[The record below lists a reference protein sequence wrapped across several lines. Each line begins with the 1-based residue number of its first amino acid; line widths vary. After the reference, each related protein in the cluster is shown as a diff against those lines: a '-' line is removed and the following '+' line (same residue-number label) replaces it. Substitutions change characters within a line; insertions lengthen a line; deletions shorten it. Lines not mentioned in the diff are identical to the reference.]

1 MASRPSYLWAGV
13 AAFTVVSA
21 SVVAAV
27 LTSTAAEE
35 ASPAAPSMVTPESP
49 SPAVAKLSQD
59 LVLLSHGAKEASTEF
74 GIGVLVVSLP
84 IDSDGFRWVE
94 GAAPVSGGRMKPE
107 DAPLSLLPKN
117 LPVVFS
123 YDTPSRSARVSVFG
137 RLASPPKIVAD
148 KLMYEIAL
156 YDAPGKDS
164 TYTVSGS
171 YDIPE
176 TVLSATVSVFGQRLE
191 S

>member
-13 AAFTVVSA
+13 AAFAVVFA
-21 SVVAAV
+21 SVAAAV
-27 LTSTAAEE
+27 LSSTGTKE
-35 ASPAAPSMVTPESP
+35 APPATPSLSVPGSPA
-49 SPAVAKLSQD
+49 PAVAKLSQN
-59 LVLLSHGAKEASTEF
+59 LVLLSHGAKEATTEF

-94 GAAPVSGGRMKPE
+94 GAAPVSGGRMKPA

-123 YDTPSRSARVSVFG
+123 YDTSSRSARVSVFG
-137 RLASPPKIVAD
+137 RLAAPPKIVAD
-148 KLMYEIAL
+148 MLVYEIAL

>member
-1 MASRPSYLWAGV
+1 MASRPSYLWAG
-13 AAFTVVSA
+13 AATFAVVFA
-21 SVVAAV
+21 SVSAAV
-27 LTSTAAEE
+27 LLSTGTKE
-35 ASPAAPSMVTPESP
+35 APPPSLIDPAAP

-59 LVLLSHGAKEASTEF
+59 MVLLSHGAKEATTEF

-94 GAAPVSGGRMKPE
+94 GAAPVSGGRMKPT
-107 DAPLSLLPKN
+107 DAPLALLPKN

-123 YDTPSRSARVSVFG
+123 YDTPSRDARVSVFG
-137 RLASPPKIVAD
+137 RLAAPPKVVSD
-148 KLMYEIAL
+148 MLVYEIAL

-171 YDIPE
+171 YDIPA

>member
-1 MASRPSYLWAGV
+1 MAARPSYLWVG
-13 AAFTVVSA
+13 AATFAVVFA

-27 LTSTAAEE
+27 LSSTDAKETSPTPV
-35 ASPAAPSMVTPESP
+35 SPAVSDAPA
-49 SPAVAKLSQD
+49 PAVAKLSQD
-59 LVLLSHGAKEASTEF
+59 LVLLSHGAKEATTEF
-74 GIGVLVVSLP
+74 GVGVLVVSLP
-84 IDSDGFRWVE
+84 INSDGFRWVE
-94 GAAPVSGGRMKPE
+94 GAAPVSGGRMKPT

-123 YDTPSRSARVSVFG
+123 YEPPSRDARVSVFG
-137 RLASPPKIVAD
+137 RLAAPPKVVSD
-148 KLMYEIAL
+148 MLVYEIAL

-171 YDIPE
+171 YDIPA
-176 TVLSATVSVFGQRLE
+176 TVLSATVSVFGQRLA

>member
-1 MASRPSYLWAGV
+1 MAPRPSYLWAGV
-13 AAFTVVSA
+13 AALA
-21 SVVAAV
+21 VVAASV
-27 LTSTAAEE
+27 AAAVFASTGTEE
-35 ASPAAPSMVTPESP
+35 ASPAAPSMVIPESP
-49 SPAVAKLSQD
+49 SPAVVKLSQD
-59 LVLLSHGAKEASTEF
+59 LVLLSHDAKDASTEF
-74 GIGVLVVSLP
+74 GVGVLVVSLP
-84 IDSDGFRWVE
+84 IESDGFRWVE
-94 GAAPVSGGRMKPE
+94 GAAPVSGGRIKPA

-137 RLASPPKIVAD
+137 RLAASPRIVAD
-148 KLMYEIAL
+148 KLVYEIAL

-176 TVLSATVSVFGQRLE
+176 TVRSATVSVFGQRIE